1 MAFTNRSRIFLA
13 TGVQLVPVISLLVV
27 LSLSFLVTRIATVAL
42 THTGLSRE
50 SARFQARSAFTGVG
64 FTTSESENVVNH
76 PVRRRILLLL
86 MLMGNA
92 GIITVMSSL
101 ILTFVNVHEAGS
113 LLRQGLLLLG
123 GIAALW
129 MAANSKWV
137 DRHLSNLITWA
148 LHKYTSLDVQ
158 DYASILQI
166 AGDYRVIELRVEEGD
181 WLAGRSLDEL
191 KLSDEGVLVLGINRG
206 GCKYIGAPKGT
217 ARINT
222 RDVLILYGRAKCLE
236 NLDQRCC
243 GEEGDQQH
251 SIAMKEQERIIHQE
265 AAQDNPLSDIPGV

>member
-1 MAFTNRSRIFLA
+1 
-13 TGVQLVPVISLLVV
+13 LVPVISLLVV

-50 SARFQARSAFTGVG
+50 AARFQARSAFSGVG

-76 PVRRRILLLL
+76 PVRRRVLLLL

-101 ILTFVNVHEAGS
+101 ILTFVNVHEAS
-113 LLRQGLLLLG
+113 SMWRQALLLLG
-123 GIAALW
+123 GITALW
-129 MAANSKWV
+129 MAANSNWI

-148 LHKYTSLDVQ
+148 LRKYTRLDVQ

-166 AGDYRVIELRVEEGD
+166 AGDYRVIELKVEDRD
-181 WLAGRSLDEL
+181 WLAGRTLVGL
-191 KLSDEGVLVLGINRG
+191 KLSDEGVLVLGINRVG
-206 GCKYIGAPKGT
+206 GKYIGAPKGT
-217 ARINT
+217 ARIMAD
-222 RDVLILYGRAKCLE
+222 DVLILYGRAKCLE

-243 GEEGDQQH
+243 GEKGDHQH
-251 SIAMKEQERIIHQE
+251 SIAVLEQEQVILQE
-265 AAQDNPLSDIPGV
+265 TAQDNQADTARNT